1 MSEAR
6 HASERLC
13 GCMPVMRHKVCVWWW
28 LWWWDRETS
37 KLWRCAGSS
46 LYVKHMLA
54 DINLKWQ
61 HGDAQH
67 RLRSDTHTHTHSI
80 RLRLY
85 RSSCFPFSL
94 LMTHTPSVT
103 ITPTSSLSLIQIHC
117 LISLIHPILLMWQ
130 RWLCL
135 CGMSNG
141 WLMTGRRHSE
151 PRQQALL
158 LTVQTRW
165 QNNIIT
171 RHSAC
176 VNTGT
181 NRLRQ
186 PVSHHHKTNSRLNVS
201 LRITQMV
208 CNVLPG
214 KTIDWIEKDIIVITG
229 PSLTRVGCTV
239 FILNVI

>member
-1 MSEAR
+1 
-6 HASERLC
+6 
-13 GCMPVMRHKVCVWWW
+13 MRVRNCVDACLSWDTKCVWWWW

-37 KLWRCAGSS
+37 KLWCCAGSY
-46 LYVKHMLA
+46 LYARHMLA

-61 HGDAQH
+61 HGDAPH
-67 RLRSDTHTHTHSI
+67 YAVTHTQTHSI

-85 RSSCFPFSL
+85 LSSCFPI
-94 LMTHTPSVT
+94 LMTHTPSVM
-103 ITPTSSLSLIQIHC
+103 ITPTSSRSLIQIHC

-135 CGMSNG
+135 CGMSTG

-151 PRQQALL
+151 SRQQALL
-158 LTVQTRW
+158 LTVQTRR

-186 PVSHHHKTNSRLNVS
+186 PISHYHKTNSQLCVWMF
-201 LRITQMV
+201 LWGLLKCFAMFFLAKQ
-208 CNVLPG
+208 
-214 KTIDWIEKDIIVITG
+214 
-229 PSLTRVGCTV
+229 
-239 FILNVI
+239 